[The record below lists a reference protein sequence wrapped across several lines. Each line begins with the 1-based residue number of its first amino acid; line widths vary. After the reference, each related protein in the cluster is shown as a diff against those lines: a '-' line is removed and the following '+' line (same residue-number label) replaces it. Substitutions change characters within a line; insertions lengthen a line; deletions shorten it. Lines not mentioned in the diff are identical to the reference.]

1 MPPLLHLQCKYIRPT
16 DLFSFI
22 LSNVVISLEA
32 AKADPASLSQATIID
47 SLDPVEAARLNKCRN
62 IGIAVRNIPIGSCL
76 VFVLV

>member
-1 MPPLLHLQCKYIRPT
+1 MPLLLPLQCKYIRPT
-16 DLFSFI
+16 GPFSFI